1 MAINFYK
8 GESMSIVFSAYDNS
22 TPPQL
27 LDISDYTPTVQVFTP
42 YSSAIS
48 PTVTVLSNSSFSVTV
63 TASDTQ
69 ALKVGNFNIVVKLT
83 KGSEVR
89 IGKAIPCK
97 LVDAYTADATSSAII
112 DSGTTPINVV
122 LDSSVVNLDMFFGTA
137 SIIVDGAVLDT
148 DVALGGASSSNA
160 KVASQLATK
169 TYTDGQISTEA
180 TSRSSADNALDE
192 KIKNINTGHDHDG
205 ADSKKIDHAN
215 LENKGTNTHAQID
228 GHIASTVNPHS
239 VTKAQVGLDK
249 VENLTPA
256 EMPVS
261 TDQQSAL
268 DLKVDKVTGKGLSTN
283 DYDNTEKAA
292 VANSVR
298 KTGDETIVGVKTFSS
313 FPVTPYSAPATDYQT
328 ANKKFVVDAD
338 ALKIDKTAIVNNLA
352 ETADGKVLDAR
363 QGKAIK
369 DNLVQIESNLNK
381 LDAKVNAMHGQI
393 FYGVERTRG
402 AADPAFTAIGNT
414 DQHVSLPL
422 HRMIRACKAGED
434 RKIRNYLNQTNWN
447 YNADGTAS
455 VLDGS
460 DGLDVMLHY
469 PHVWAV
475 LDGGGSDGTKERW
488 IISDGPFT
496 YDGDVAIEI
505 KSYLDSPDFCTL
517 QSGVNK
523 LRSVRNETASFAGSG
538 SLATTGGLG
547 YPRTVISRYNN
558 EIYAGN
564 KGAEWKAWY
573 YRDHLVLAAFMYI
586 EYKTKNLKSVFG
598 NMGHNWS
605 SSNWTAYNNI
615 YPVRKIFETH
625 LALSGTPAIVSK
637 GHLTGT
643 FTKHFEFLNA
653 EIPVVYD
660 TPFGVYRGKVLWGDI
675 WKWFCGIEHEV
686 QSDAAGGVSNIW
698 IQFNPALIDA
708 NRSDSS
714 FLFKDTYT
722 FVGTAPRVSGWSK
735 STHPKSKQAREMG
748 GGETTYDCMYFYTS
762 PPASGTARRG
772 VLEGASLLDGSSCA
786 FGHSSTYGAP
796 TSASSH
802 FGVGCRA
809 DVDE

>member
-1 MAINFYK
+1 MAGLRFKTDFIKRLGLKLADALLIGNADTGATQYTELSDVK
-8 GESMSIVFSAYDNS
+8 TLIVDPE
-22 TPPQL
+22 T
-27 LDISDYTPTVQVFTP
+27 
-42 YSSAIS
+42 
-48 PTVTVLSNSSFSVTV
+48 
-63 TASDTQ
+63 TARQ
-69 ALKVGNFNIVVKLT
+69 N
-83 KGSEVR
+83 
-89 IGKAIPCK
+89 
-97 LVDAYTADATSSAII
+97 ADATLQ
-112 DSGTTPINVV
+112 TNINNEAEARQQA
-122 LDSSVVNLDMFFGTA
+122 D
-137 SIIVDGAVLDT
+137 
-148 DVALGGASSSNA
+148 
-160 KVASQLATK
+160 Q
-169 TYTDGQISTEA
+169 TEA
-180 TSRSSADNALDE
+180 AARSGADSALDE
-192 KIKNINTGHDHDG
+192 KIKNLTTGHDHDG

-228 GHIASTVNPHS
+228 NHVASTANPHG
-239 VTKAQVGLDK
+239 VTKAQVGLGDADNTSDANKPISTAQAAVNAVKADLVGGK
-249 VENLTPA
+249 VPSEQLPAYVDDVLEYDNLAVFPASGEIGKIYVAKDTNLTYRWSGSAYVEISKSLALGETFATAYRGDRGKTAFDHSQTPGNPHGTAIGDIEGLAENL
-256 EMPVS
+256 
-261 TDQQSAL
+261 
-268 DLKVDKVTGKGLSTN
+268 VT
-283 DYDNTEKAA
+283 
-292 VANSVR
+292 
-298 KTGDETIVGVKTFSS
+298 
-313 FPVTPYSAPATDYQT
+313 
-328 ANKKFVVDAD
+328 
-338 ALKIDKTAIVNNLA
+338 
-352 ETADGKVLDAR
+352 
-363 QGKAIK
+363 
-369 DNLVQIESNLNK
+369 IESDFSK
-381 LDAKVNAMHGQI
+381 LDAKVNALHGQI

-538 SLATTGGLG
+538 SLATAGGLG

-605 SSNWTAYNNI
+605 SANWTAYNNT

-735 STHPKSKQAREMG
+735 STHPKSKQAREIG

-772 VLEGASLLDGSSCA
+772 VFEGAALLNGSDCA
-786 FGHSSTYGAP
+786 FGFSNTFYAP
-796 TSASSH
+796 TDALSRL
-802 FGVGCRA
+802 GVGCRA